1 MLRLRTTTSLSLLA
15 LAIGVAGTGWL
26 SELTDNGLAPPLR
39 RVAVQHM
46 PSPVRRAL
54 PSPRRRPH
62 GASRLVQ
69 AQADRSIHV
78 SSPIAGPIASDAAAA
93 SLDPSPGLQPLAM
106 PSDTSQSWDSM
117 RGHLDG
123 RVLLH
128 VSIDGSGRVSAASMV
143 ESSGDPI
150 LDAHALRSVRGWRF
164 AVPAD
169 HPGGISGNL
178 PMHFSSGS
186 DRLASVP

>member
-1 MLRLRTTTSLSLLA
+1 MLRLRITTSLSLLA

-26 SELTDNGLAPPLR
+26 SELTGKGVESSLR
-39 RVAVQHM
+39 RVVAQHM

-54 PSPRRRPH
+54 PLPRHQPR
-62 GASRLVQ
+62 GAIRVVQ
-69 AQADRSIHV
+69 VQPDSSIHLT
-78 SSPIAGPIASDAAAA
+78 SDAAAA
-93 SLDPSPGLQPLAM
+93 SLGPPPTTLQPLAM
-106 PSDTSQSWDSM
+106 PSDTSQSWDNL

-128 VSIDGSGRVSAASMV
+128 VSIDGSGRVIAASMV
-143 ESSGDPI
+143 ESSDDAI

-169 HPGGISGNL
+169 HPDGISGDL
-178 PMHFSSGS
+178 PMRFSSGS
-186 DRLASVP
+186 DRVASVP